1 MDLMYAVFMG
11 AGVAGLAYTK
21 LGRRVGYG
29 NDQAVW
35 IVVGVAFFMTFV
47 FTFTLFKFILHI

>member
-1 MDLMYAVFMG
+1 MYAVFMG